1 MPVDVEH
8 ALALACGATASA
20 VKAKCGS
27 DLLNSPQLQEPS
39 VIKDIAPGPTRAVGT
54 TAAVSQSAHAE
65 VNKPG
70 GQLAG
75 ATTTVSQTAH
85 AEVNKPGGQLAGA
98 TATVSQSAHAEVSK
112 PCGDQR
118 LDWAA
123 TDEGH
128 ECGKQLKRL
137 QLSDDQV

>member
-27 DLLNSPQLQEPS
+27 DRLNSPQLQEPS

-65 VNKPG
+65 
-70 GQLAG
+70 L
-75 ATTTVSQTAH
+75 
-85 AEVNKPGGQLAGA
+85 NKPGGQLAGA

-112 PCGDQR
+112 PGGDQR

-123 TDEGH
+123 TDEGD
-128 ECGKQLKRL
+128 ECGKQLKRS
-137 QLSDDQV
+137 QLSDDQVDSDTD